1 VIHLRYKIGG
11 DPARLT
17 EIPVVFY
24 RTPGGAEPVLDW
36 LRSLP
41 AHDRRAIGTDLA
53 TVQVGWPLGMPLCRS
68 LGTGLWEVRSALPSR
83 RIARLLFFVGEGRIG
98 VVHGFI
104 KKTQKTPAEDL
115 QLARRRM
122 KEMQR

>member
-1 VIHLRYKIGG
+1 MSPTHL
-11 DPARLT
+11 A

-24 RTPGGAEPVLDW
+24 RTSGGTEPVLDW

-41 AHDRRAIGTDLA
+41 ADDRRAVGTDLA
-53 TVQVGWPLGMPLCRS
+53 TVQFGWPLGMPLCRS
-68 LGTGLWEVRSALPSR
+68 LGTGLWEVRSTLPSR
-83 RIARLLFFVGEGRIG
+83 RIARLLFFVGDGRIG

-104 KKTQKTPAEDL
+104 KKTRKTPAEDL

-122 KEMQR
+122 KEMQT

>member
-1 VIHLRYKIGG
+1 LSPTHL
-11 DPARLT
+11 A

-24 RTPGGAEPVLDW
+24 RTSGGTEPVLDW

-41 AHDRRAIGTDLA
+41 ADDRRAVGTDLA
-53 TVQVGWPLGMPLCRS
+53 TVQFGWPLGIPLCRS
-68 LGTGLWEVRSALPSR
+68 LGTGLWEVRSTLPSR
-83 RIARLLFFVGEGRIG
+83 RIARLLFFVGDGRIG

-104 KKTQKTPAEDL
+104 KKTRETPSEDL

-122 KEMQR
+122 KEMQT